1 MARKV
6 NTDFTTTTW
15 SFMHDEIERIQN
27 KVGADVNKGLEEATD
42 YLADKLEAATP
53 VETGATKASWVKT
66 IKYKNVKYINNTAV
80 NKKGMPIIN
89 ILEYSKSKGKPF
101 VRRIVE
107 ESKGNIE
114 HIIKKS
120 VEESADNG

>member
-15 SFMHDEIERIQN
+15 SFMHDEIERIQK

-53 VETGATKASWVKT
+53 VETGVTKASWVKT

-101 VRRIVE
+101 VRRIVAQ
-107 ESKGNIE
+107 SKGNIE
-114 HIIKKS
+114 QIIKKS